1 MRRDKGLWVVYALL
15 LVAMSGCAFGTRTV
29 ALNPVTTSLALD
41 AAGQRVYVEVLD
53 KRDAALKPVVGHV
66 KNGFGMKTADVVG
79 DKEVTVW
86 VRDSL
91 VAELKRSGALI
102 SVEPTTRDGRTSKI
116 AVDIQVCYAQA
127 YWNYGGEVRVA
138 LTVSQDQ
145 TALINGKMY
154 SVTAQLGT
162 NFGATAESYQRVLEL
177 AMDALLQQMLPDII
191 TAITANQP
199 PKTSRPGEPGA
210 GNG

>member
-1 MRRDKGLWVVYALL
+1 MRRDKGLWVVYAVL

-29 ALNPVTTSLALD
+29 ALNPVQTALALD
-41 AAGQRVYVEVLD
+41 GAGQRVYVEVLD
-53 KRDAALKPVVGHV
+53 KREAALKPVVGHV

-79 DKEVTVW
+79 DREVTVW

-91 VAELKRSGALI
+91 LAELRRFGVQTISDPAALDGGA
-102 SVEPTTRDGRTSKI
+102 SKL
-116 AVDIQVCYAQA
+116 AVDVQVCYAQA

-138 LTVSQDQ
+138 LTVSQGQ
-145 TALINGKMY
+145 KALVDGKMY
-154 SVTAQLGT
+154 SGTAQLGT

-191 TAITANQP
+191 TAITANRP
-199 PKTSRPGEPGA
+199 PKTSGPGEPGA